1 MRQRYRLA
9 ATGPVLVC
17 GPFLSVREPQE
28 VTEPG
33 GEVGL
38 TPRQIGHGA
47 RTPGKRGTQ
56 NA

>member
-33 GEVGL
+33 GEVSL

-56 NA
+56 DA